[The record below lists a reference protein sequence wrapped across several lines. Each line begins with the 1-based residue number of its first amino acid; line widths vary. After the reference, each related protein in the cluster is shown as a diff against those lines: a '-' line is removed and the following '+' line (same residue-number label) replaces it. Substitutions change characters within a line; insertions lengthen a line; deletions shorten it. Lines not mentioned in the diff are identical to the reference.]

1 MVGLSLM
8 ETIWRQDLIDQFL
21 MYSYLMYIIF
31 MQWMIKTLTMT
42 NDFPGLRSEVNAYF
56 HLSQNK
62 FLVVIIDWIWD
73 VFKALTKSYVKDD
86 I

>member
-8 ETIWRQDLIDQFL
+8 ETIWRQDLIDQFF

-42 NDFPGLRSEVNAYF
+42 NDFPGFRSELNAYF